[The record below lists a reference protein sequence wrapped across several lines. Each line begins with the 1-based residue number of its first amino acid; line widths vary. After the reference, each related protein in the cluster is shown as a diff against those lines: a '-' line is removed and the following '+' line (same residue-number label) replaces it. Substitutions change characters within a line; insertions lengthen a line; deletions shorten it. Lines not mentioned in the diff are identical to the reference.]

1 MGNLSKKLCI
11 LSQTDLFQIDIY
23 YLKMIKFDLIANK
36 NKMPNP
42 NGPKTCHLHITI
54 IKAGSMSKKTV
65 LFNLINHQPDA
76 D

>member
-1 MGNLSKKLCI
+1 
-11 LSQTDLFQIDIY
+11 
-23 YLKMIKFDLIANK
+23 MIKFDLMANK
-36 NKMPNP
+36 NKIPYP

-54 IKAGSMSKKTV
+54 IIAGSMSEKTV

>member
-1 MGNLSKKLCI
+1 
-11 LSQTDLFQIDIY
+11 
-23 YLKMIKFDLIANK
+23 MIKFDLIANK
-36 NKMPNP
+36 NKIPNP

-54 IKAGSMSKKTV
+54 IIAGSMSEKTV